1 MAGRGGRVADFSW
14 VSHVDDDWN
23 VAGDWDNG
31 VPSDDT
37 AVVTIAASGTYTVTI
52 NSSEGFGVDSVTLNN
67 AGTTLAVAGTL
78 SLGSGFNIVKGTIT
92 GAGFLSISGGSIG
105 GGTVS
110 VANQSISGTVTL
122 SAALKDTGSVS
133 LGSSGSDTLALGAQ
147 LTLTG
152 TGSSIAGT
160 LTGTGMLALAG
171 GTQEVD
177 SGASLGMAKLAM
189 SGGDSLS
196 INTSLTYA
204 GTLNQAAGTALA
216 VAGGMA
222 LTLTGTATLSGSVSG
237 AVHVNGGKL
246 VLDTAGNG
254 AKLALTSGSVS
265 VVRDLTYAGVFA
277 DTGSALTLGGKTL
290 TLMGATHLTNV
301 TVMTAGTLST
311 KGTTSV
317 AGISLK
323 AGASLFNFG
332 NATDSGFIT
341 LGDANT
347 ASQFVNNAGATLTLT
362 NGMAVAGTVGSA
374 GTGGKG
380 IGADAVTNRGSI
392 LRNKGRL
399 AASRG
404 GGRGGVRIVGP
415 NAATDHTVQI
425 KVTFQNF
432 NTGTVAVQSGTLEFD
447 GSFTN
452 ANTKAGAISVSTG
465 ATLDLRGGG
474 MSSAG
479 AFNVAAGGI
488 LKFSAGTFT
497 LTAGSLQGAASL
509 AGGALEL
516 GANTI
521 TVTGAFAQAGGSS
534 LDGAGVLTLAGAANF
549 TGAAGTVIAQTGAG
563 RTVIQSK
570 ATVGIDFALG
580 NGRVLQN
587 DGTLLW
593 TGGNFELGRN
603 PGGVSS
609 GGGRIRNDA
618 GATLIIAGNGVI
630 GAYASGSSLI
640 NSGTVIKSTSAGN
653 ATIAANFQNLS
664 TVLVNKGTLEL
675 AGQVLGSGG
684 RFKISNGS
692 TLEVDAALPNTQKL
706 AFGTGGGTLVL
717 NDTAEYGASIAG
729 FGAHTAIDVTGFKFS
744 GKPKASFVEAV
755 SKKQGVLTV
764 TDGSQSLK
772 ITLFGQY
779 VAAGFHLAADSGGG
793 TVITYV
799 APPVLHIALAAGH

>member
-1 MAGRGGRVADFSW
+1 VADFSW
-14 VSHVDDDWN
+14 VKGVDGDWSE
-23 VAGDWDNG
+23 AGDWAPNG
-31 VPSDDT
+31 VPSDSS
-37 AVVTIAASGTYTVTI
+37 AAVTIDASGIYFVRIGRT
-52 NSSEGFGVDSVTLNN
+52 EGFAVDSVTLNN
-67 AGTTLAVAGTL
+67 AGTTLRVAGTL
-78 SLGSGFNIVKGTIT
+78 TLASGFDIVAGTII
-92 GAGFLSISGGSIG
+92 GAGSLFVNGGSIG

-110 VANQSISGTVTL
+110 VATQSISGTVSL
-122 SAALKDTGSVS
+122 SSNLTDKGKVA
-133 LGSSGSDTLALGAQ
+133 LGSSGSDTLALGANT
-147 LTLTG
+147 LKLTG
-152 TGSSIAGT
+152 TGSTVAGT

-171 GTQEVD
+171 GTQAVN
-177 SGASLGMAKLAM
+177 SGASLGMSTLAM
-189 SGGDSLS
+189 SGGDSLAV
-196 INTSLTYA
+196 NTSLTYS
-204 GTLNQAAGTALA
+204 GTLTEATGTALA
-216 VAGGMA
+216 VASGNA

-237 AVHVNGGKL
+237 AVHVNAGKL

-254 AKLALTSGSVS
+254 AKLALTGGSVS

-301 TVMTAGTLST
+301 TVMTAGTLCT

-317 AGISLK
+317 AGVSLK

-332 NATDSGFIT
+332 SATVNGQIT

-347 ASQFVNNAGATLTLT
+347 ASQFVNVAGATLTLT
-362 NGMAVAGTVGSA
+362 SGQAASAILGSTGMSTNSLGTDATVKKPGS
-374 GTGGKG
+374 
-380 IGADAVTNRGSI
+380 V
-392 LRNKGRL
+392 LRNKGIVRL
-399 AASRG
+399 SRG
-404 GGRGGVRIVGP
+404 GGRGSVRVIGP
-415 NAATDHTVQI
+415 NIAANFTSHIAVD
-425 KVTFQNF
+425 FQNF

-447 GSFTN
+447 GIFAN
-452 ANTKAGAISVSTG
+452 ANTKAGSISVAAGT
-465 ATLDLRGGG
+465 AIDFNGGG
-474 MSSAG
+474 SSAAG
-479 AFNVAAGGI
+479 AFSVAAGGMLI
-488 LKFSAGTFT
+488 FSGGTFT
-497 LTAGSLQGAASL
+497 LAAGTLQGTASL
-509 AGGALEL
+509 TGGTLEL
-516 GANTI
+516 GGNTV

-563 RTVIQSK
+563 RTVIQGK
-570 ATVGIDFALG
+570 VTVGIDFALDG
-580 NGRVLQN
+580 GRVLQN

-640 NSGTVIKSTSAGN
+640 NSGTVIKSTNAGN
-653 ATIAANFQNLS
+653 ATIAANFLNLS
-664 TVLVNKGTLEL
+664 AVLVNKGTLEL

-684 RFKISNGS
+684 NFKISNGG

-717 NDTAEYGASIAG
+717 NDTAEYGAAISG
-729 FGAHTAIDVTGFKFS
+729 FGAHTAIDMTPFKFS
-744 GKPKASFVEAV
+744 GKPKASFVEAA

-779 VAAGFHLAADSGGG
+779 VAAGFHLAADGFGG
-793 TVITYV
+793 TVVTYA
-799 APPVLHIALAAGH
+799 APAAHVVLAAGH